1 MCRACGKCVEI
12 CDFHA
17 PGFVEIG
24 PGLSVARIN
33 EALCKGC
40 GTCAAWCP
48 VQAIGAK
55 HFTDQQIHAMLETM
69 LTEGVA

>member
-1 MCRACGKCVEI
+1 MCVSI
-12 CDFHA
+12 CDFSA
-17 PGFVEIG
+17 PSLVEVS
-24 PGLSVARIN
+24 PGTYIARIN

-48 VQAIGAK
+48 VQAIHSK

-69 LTEGVA
+69 LTEGVV